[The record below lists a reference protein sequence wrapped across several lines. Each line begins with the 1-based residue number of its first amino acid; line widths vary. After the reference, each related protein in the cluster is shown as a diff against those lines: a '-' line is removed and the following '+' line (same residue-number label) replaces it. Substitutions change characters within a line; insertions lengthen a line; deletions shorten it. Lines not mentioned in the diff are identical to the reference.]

1 MKNLIKKS
9 EPILGLGE
17 SIIVLAIILGI
28 LGFLII
34 GQHQEPQAPLLIA
47 FVVLMVYGRLRGF
60 TWDTIIDG
68 MRTGLRAGVD
78 PLVIFL
84 TIGVLIAT
92 WIFSGTIP
100 TVMFWGFKIISIQF
114 FLPTVFLVCT
124 LVGIACGSSFTS
136 VSTMGIAFIG
146 IGTTLHFSPGLTA
159 GAIVSGAF
167 CGSNISPLS
176 GTTNLAAST
185 GEIDIYTHIK
195 SLLWTDLPA
204 WFISLIFFTL
214 MGLHPKPASL
224 HTINVMLDQ
233 LQNNFWIS
241 PWTMLPVIL
250 LIILAIFKV
259 PAIPSLG
266 LGALSAVIL
275 GWIHNPNISINSITE
290 LIMNGFVAHTP
301 NKNINLLLSKGGISS
316 MLTSLALII
325 FALALG
331 GLLIKFNIIGVI
343 ITKIEE
349 SVKGIVG
356 LTISAALTC
365 IGVNLLV
372 GEHYLAIILPGES
385 FKEAFDHHNL
395 PRTALTRVLND
406 AGAAIN
412 AVVPWSVSGVFIA
425 GTLRVN
431 PLDFIPFAI
440 FPFLVTVLCILAGF
454 VNVIKKKAPNKF
466 TFNLTLSPF
475 LKLSF
480 FKYRFNFIYNSF
492 KN

>member
-1 MKNLIKKS
+1 MKKLINKS

-224 HTINVMLDQ
+224 HTIMLDQ

-385 FKEAFDHHNL
+385 FKEAFDHHNV

-454 VNVIKKKAPNKF
+454 VNVIKKKA
-466 TFNLTLSPF
+466 
-475 LKLSF
+475 
-480 FKYRFNFIYNSF
+480 
-492 KN
+492 

>member
-1 MKNLIKKS
+1 MKKLIKKS

-17 SIIVLAIILGI
+17 SIIVLATILGI

-146 IGTTLHFSPGLTA
+146 IGTILHFSPGLTA

-224 HTINVMLDQ
+224 HTINVILDQ

-454 VNVIKKKAPNKF
+454 VNAIKKKA
-466 TFNLTLSPF
+466 
-475 LKLSF
+475 
-480 FKYRFNFIYNSF
+480 
-492 KN
+492 

>member
-1 MKNLIKKS
+1 MKKLIKKS

-17 SIIVLAIILGI
+17 SVIVLAVILGI

-34 GQHQEPQAPLLIA
+34 GQYQEPQAPLLIA

-224 HTINVMLDQ
+224 HAINVMLDQ

-412 AVVPWSVSGVFIA
+412 AVVPWSVSGVFVA
-425 GTLRVN
+425 GTLQVN

-440 FPFLVTVLCILAGF
+440 FPFLVAVLCILAGF
-454 VNVIKKKAPNKF
+454 VNVIKKKA
-466 TFNLTLSPF
+466 
-475 LKLSF
+475 
-480 FKYRFNFIYNSF
+480 
-492 KN
+492 

>member
-1 MKNLIKKS
+1 MKKLIKKS

-136 VSTMGIAFIG
+136 VFTMGIAFIG

-454 VNVIKKKAPNKF
+454 VNVIKKKA
-466 TFNLTLSPF
+466 
-475 LKLSF
+475 
-480 FKYRFNFIYNSF
+480 
-492 KN
+492 

>member
-1 MKNLIKKS
+1 MKKLIKKS

-17 SIIVLAIILGI
+17 SIIVLATILGI

-316 MLTSLALII
+316 ILTSLALII

-454 VNVIKKKAPNKF
+454 VNVIKKKA
-466 TFNLTLSPF
+466 
-475 LKLSF
+475 
-480 FKYRFNFIYNSF
+480 
-492 KN
+492 

>member
-1 MKNLIKKS
+1 MKKLIKKS

-454 VNVIKKKAPNKF
+454 VNVVKKKA
-466 TFNLTLSPF
+466 
-475 LKLSF
+475 
-480 FKYRFNFIYNSF
+480 
-492 KN
+492 

>member
-1 MKNLIKKS
+1 MKKLINKS

-224 HTINVMLDQ
+224 HAINVILDQ

-454 VNVIKKKAPNKF
+454 VNVVKKKA
-466 TFNLTLSPF
+466 
-475 LKLSF
+475 
-480 FKYRFNFIYNSF
+480 
-492 KN
+492 

>member
-1 MKNLIKKS
+1 MKKLIKKS

-224 HTINVMLDQ
+224 HAINVMLDQ

-331 GLLIKFNIIGVI
+331 GLLTKFNIIGVI

-454 VNVIKKKAPNKF
+454 VNVIKKKA
-466 TFNLTLSPF
+466 
-475 LKLSF
+475 
-480 FKYRFNFIYNSF
+480 
-492 KN
+492 

>member
-1 MKNLIKKS
+1 MKKLIKKS

-17 SIIVLAIILGI
+17 SIIVLAVILGI

-185 GEIDIYTHIK
+185 GEIGIYTHIK

-224 HTINVMLDQ
+224 HAINVMLDQ

-412 AVVPWSVSGVFIA
+412 AVVPWSVSGVFVA
-425 GTLRVN
+425 GTLQVN

-454 VNVIKKKAPNKF
+454 VNVIKKKA
-466 TFNLTLSPF
+466 
-475 LKLSF
+475 
-480 FKYRFNFIYNSF
+480 
-492 KN
+492 

>member
-1 MKNLIKKS
+1 MKKLIKKS

-349 SVKGIVG
+349 SVKGIIG

-385 FKEAFDHHNL
+385 FKEAFDHHNV

-406 AGAAIN
+406 AGATIN

-454 VNVIKKKAPNKF
+454 VNVIKKKA
-466 TFNLTLSPF
+466 
-475 LKLSF
+475 
-480 FKYRFNFIYNSF
+480 
-492 KN
+492 

>member
-1 MKNLIKKS
+1 MKKLIKKS

-47 FVVLMVYGRLRGF
+47 FVILMVYGRLRGF

-224 HTINVMLDQ
+224 HAINVMLDQ

-349 SVKGIVG
+349 SVKGIIG

-425 GTLRVN
+425 GTLQVN

-454 VNVIKKKAPNKF
+454 VNAIKKKA
-466 TFNLTLSPF
+466 
-475 LKLSF
+475 
-480 FKYRFNFIYNSF
+480 
-492 KN
+492 

>member
-1 MKNLIKKS
+1 MKKLIKKS

-224 HTINVMLDQ
+224 HAINVMLDQ

-406 AGAAIN
+406 TYQSIH
-412 AVVPWSVSGVFIA
+412 I
-425 GTLRVN
+425 
-431 PLDFIPFAI
+431 
-440 FPFLVTVLCILAGF
+440 
-454 VNVIKKKAPNKF
+454 
-466 TFNLTLSPF
+466 TFC
-475 LKLSF
+475 
-480 FKYRFNFIYNSF
+480 
-492 KN
+492 

>member
-1 MKNLIKKS
+1 MKKLIKKS

-47 FVVLMVYGRLRGF
+47 FIVLMVYGRLRGF

-440 FPFLVTVLCILAGF
+440 FPFLVTGLCILAGF
-454 VNVIKKKAPNKF
+454 VNVVKKKA
-466 TFNLTLSPF
+466 
-475 LKLSF
+475 
-480 FKYRFNFIYNSF
+480 
-492 KN
+492 

>member
-1 MKNLIKKS
+1 MKKLIKKS

-224 HTINVMLDQ
+224 HAINVMLDQ

-395 PRTALTRVLND
+395 PRPALTRVLND

-425 GTLRVN
+425 GTLQVN

-454 VNVIKKKAPNKF
+454 VNVIKKKA
-466 TFNLTLSPF
+466 
-475 LKLSF
+475 
-480 FKYRFNFIYNSF
+480 
-492 KN
+492 

>member
-1 MKNLIKKS
+1 MKKLIKKS

-17 SIIVLAIILGI
+17 SIIVLAVILGI

-406 AGAAIN
+406 AGAAIKS
-412 AVVPWSVSGVFIA
+412 P
-425 GTLRVN
+425 
-431 PLDFIPFAI
+431 P
-440 FPFLVTVLCILAGF
+440 
-454 VNVIKKKAPNKF
+454 KAREK
-466 TFNLTLSPF
+466 
-475 LKLSF
+475 
-480 FKYRFNFIYNSF
+480 
-492 KN
+492 

>member
-1 MKNLIKKS
+1 MKKLIKKS

-17 SIIVLAIILGI
+17 SIIVLAVILGI

-167 CGSNISPLS
+167 CGSSISPLS

-224 HTINVMLDQ
+224 HAINVMLDQ

-412 AVVPWSVSGVFIA
+412 AVVPWSVSGVFVA
-425 GTLRVN
+425 GTLQVN

-454 VNVIKKKAPNKF
+454 VNVIKKKA
-466 TFNLTLSPF
+466 
-475 LKLSF
+475 
-480 FKYRFNFIYNSF
+480 
-492 KN
+492 

>member
-1 MKNLIKKS
+1 MKKLIKKS

-17 SIIVLAIILGI
+17 SIIVLAVILGI

-412 AVVPWSVSGVFIA
+412 AVVPWSISGVFIA

-454 VNVIKKKAPNKF
+454 VNVIKKKA
-466 TFNLTLSPF
+466 
-475 LKLSF
+475 
-480 FKYRFNFIYNSF
+480 
-492 KN
+492 

>member
-1 MKNLIKKS
+1 MKKLIKKS
-9 EPILGLGE
+9 EPILGLVE
-17 SIIVLAIILGI
+17 SIIVLATILGI

-454 VNVIKKKAPNKF
+454 VNVIKKKA
-466 TFNLTLSPF
+466 
-475 LKLSF
+475 
-480 FKYRFNFIYNSF
+480 
-492 KN
+492 

>member
-1 MKNLIKKS
+1 MKKLIKKS

-454 VNVIKKKAPNKF
+454 VNVIKKKA
-466 TFNLTLSPF
+466 
-475 LKLSF
+475 
-480 FKYRFNFIYNSF
+480 
-492 KN
+492 

>member
-1 MKNLIKKS
+1 MKKLIKKS

-17 SIIVLAIILGI
+17 SIIVLAVILGI

-224 HTINVMLDQ
+224 HAINVMLDQ

-395 PRTALTRVLND
+395 PRPALTRVLND

-454 VNVIKKKAPNKF
+454 VNVVKKKA
-466 TFNLTLSPF
+466 
-475 LKLSF
+475 
-480 FKYRFNFIYNSF
+480 
-492 KN
+492 

>member
-1 MKNLIKKS
+1 MKKLIKKS

-224 HTINVMLDQ
+224 HTINVMLNQ

-412 AVVPWSVSGVFIA
+412 TVVPWSVSGVFIA

-454 VNVIKKKAPNKF
+454 VNVIKKKA
-466 TFNLTLSPF
+466 
-475 LKLSF
+475 
-480 FKYRFNFIYNSF
+480 
-492 KN
+492 

>member
-1 MKNLIKKS
+1 MKKLIKKS

-17 SIIVLAIILGI
+17 SIIVLAVILGI

-224 HTINVMLDQ
+224 HAINVMLDQ

-275 GWIHNPNISINSITE
+275 GWIHSPNISINSITE

-425 GTLRVN
+425 GTLRIN

-454 VNVIKKKAPNKF
+454 VNVIKKKA
-466 TFNLTLSPF
+466 
-475 LKLSF
+475 
-480 FKYRFNFIYNSF
+480 
-492 KN
+492 

>member
-1 MKNLIKKS
+1 MKKLIKKS

-224 HTINVMLDQ
+224 HAINVMLDQ

-250 LIILAIFKV
+250 LIILAIFRV

-454 VNVIKKKAPNKF
+454 VNVIKKKA
-466 TFNLTLSPF
+466 
-475 LKLSF
+475 
-480 FKYRFNFIYNSF
+480 
-492 KN
+492 

>member
-1 MKNLIKKS
+1 MKKLIKKS

-224 HTINVMLDQ
+224 HAINVMLDQ

-349 SVKGIVG
+349 SVKGIIG

-440 FPFLVTVLCILAGF
+440 FPFLVTILCILAGF
-454 VNVIKKKAPNKF
+454 VNVIKKKA
-466 TFNLTLSPF
+466 
-475 LKLSF
+475 
-480 FKYRFNFIYNSF
+480 
-492 KN
+492 

>member
-1 MKNLIKKS
+1 MKKLIKKS

-224 HTINVMLDQ
+224 HTINIMLDQ

-343 ITKIEE
+343 ITKIGE

-454 VNVIKKKAPNKF
+454 VNVIKKKA
-466 TFNLTLSPF
+466 
-475 LKLSF
+475 
-480 FKYRFNFIYNSF
+480 
-492 KN
+492 

>member
-1 MKNLIKKS
+1 MKKLIKKS

-224 HTINVMLDQ
+224 HAINVMLDQ

-250 LIILAIFKV
+250 LIILAIFRV

-395 PRTALTRVLND
+395 PRTALTRILND

-454 VNVIKKKAPNKF
+454 VNVIKKKA
-466 TFNLTLSPF
+466 
-475 LKLSF
+475 
-480 FKYRFNFIYNSF
+480 
-492 KN
+492 

>member
-1 MKNLIKKS
+1 MKKLINKS

-224 HTINVMLDQ
+224 HAINVMLDQ

-385 FKEAFDHHNL
+385 FKKAFDHHNL

-454 VNVIKKKAPNKF
+454 VNVVKKKA
-466 TFNLTLSPF
+466 
-475 LKLSF
+475 
-480 FKYRFNFIYNSF
+480 
-492 KN
+492 

>member
-1 MKNLIKKS
+1 MKKLIKKS

-17 SIIVLAIILGI
+17 SIIVLATILGI

-224 HTINVMLDQ
+224 HTINVILDQ

-301 NKNINLLLSKGGISS
+301 NKNINLLLSKDGISS

-454 VNVIKKKAPNKF
+454 VNVIKKKA
-466 TFNLTLSPF
+466 
-475 LKLSF
+475 
-480 FKYRFNFIYNSF
+480 
-492 KN
+492 

>member
-1 MKNLIKKS
+1 MKKLIKKS

-17 SIIVLAIILGI
+17 SIIVLAVILGI

-224 HTINVMLDQ
+224 HAINVMLDQ

-431 PLDFIPFAI
+431 PLDFIQFAI

-454 VNVIKKKAPNKF
+454 VNVIKKKA
-466 TFNLTLSPF
+466 
-475 LKLSF
+475 
-480 FKYRFNFIYNSF
+480 
-492 KN
+492 

>member
-1 MKNLIKKS
+1 MKKLIKKS

-325 FALALG
+325 FALALD

-454 VNVIKKKAPNKF
+454 VNVIKKKA
-466 TFNLTLSPF
+466 
-475 LKLSF
+475 
-480 FKYRFNFIYNSF
+480 
-492 KN
+492 

>member
-1 MKNLIKKS
+1 MKKLIKKS

-68 MRTGLRAGVD
+68 MRPGLRAGVA

-454 VNVIKKKAPNKF
+454 VNVIKKKA
-466 TFNLTLSPF
+466 
-475 LKLSF
+475 
-480 FKYRFNFIYNSF
+480 
-492 KN
+492 

>member
-1 MKNLIKKS
+1 MKKLIKKS

-275 GWIHNPNISINSITE
+275 VWIHNPNISINSITE

-454 VNVIKKKAPNKF
+454 VNVIKKKA
-466 TFNLTLSPF
+466 
-475 LKLSF
+475 
-480 FKYRFNFIYNSF
+480 
-492 KN
+492 

>member
-1 MKNLIKKS
+1 MKKLIKKS

-84 TIGVLIAT
+84 PIGVLIAT

-349 SVKGIVG
+349 SVKGIIG

-385 FKEAFDHHNL
+385 FKEAFDHHNV

-454 VNVIKKKAPNKF
+454 VNVIKKKA
-466 TFNLTLSPF
+466 
-475 LKLSF
+475 
-480 FKYRFNFIYNSF
+480 
-492 KN
+492 

>member
-1 MKNLIKKS
+1 MKKLIKKS

-100 TVMFWGFKIISIQF
+100 TVMFWEFKIISIQF

-290 LIMNGFVAHTP
+290 LIMNGFVAYTP

-349 SVKGIVG
+349 SVKGIIG

-385 FKEAFDHHNL
+385 FKEAFDHHNV

-454 VNVIKKKAPNKF
+454 VNVIKKKA
-466 TFNLTLSPF
+466 
-475 LKLSF
+475 
-480 FKYRFNFIYNSF
+480 
-492 KN
+492 

>member
-1 MKNLIKKS
+1 MKKLIKKS

-17 SIIVLAIILGI
+17 SIIVLAVILGI

-224 HTINVMLDQ
+224 HAINVMLDQ

-385 FKEAFDHHNL
+385 FKGAFDHHNL

-412 AVVPWSVSGVFIA
+412 AVVPWSVSGVFVA
-425 GTLRVN
+425 GTLQVN

-454 VNVIKKKAPNKF
+454 VNVIKKKA
-466 TFNLTLSPF
+466 
-475 LKLSF
+475 
-480 FKYRFNFIYNSF
+480 
-492 KN
+492 

>member
-1 MKNLIKKS
+1 MKKLIKKS

-224 HTINVMLDQ
+224 HAINVMLDQ

-290 LIMNGFVAHTP
+290 LIMNGFIAHTP

-385 FKEAFDHHNL
+385 FKEAFDHHNV

-454 VNVIKKKAPNKF
+454 VNVIKKKA
-466 TFNLTLSPF
+466 
-475 LKLSF
+475 
-480 FKYRFNFIYNSF
+480 
-492 KN
+492 

>member
-1 MKNLIKKS
+1 MKKLIKKS
-9 EPILGLGE
+9 EPILSLGE

-250 LIILAIFKV
+250 LIILAIFRV

-454 VNVIKKKAPNKF
+454 VNVVKKKA
-466 TFNLTLSPF
+466 
-475 LKLSF
+475 
-480 FKYRFNFIYNSF
+480 
-492 KN
+492 

>member
-1 MKNLIKKS
+1 MKKSIKKS

-425 GTLRVN
+425 GTLQVN

-454 VNVIKKKAPNKF
+454 VNVIKKKA
-466 TFNLTLSPF
+466 
-475 LKLSF
+475 
-480 FKYRFNFIYNSF
+480 
-492 KN
+492 

>member
-1 MKNLIKKS
+1 MKKLIKKS

-47 FVVLMVYGRLRGF
+47 FVILMVYGRLRGF

-224 HTINVMLDQ
+224 HAINVMLDQ

-259 PAIPSLG
+259 PAISSLG

-290 LIMNGFVAHTP
+290 LIMNGFVTHTP

-395 PRTALTRVLND
+395 PRPALTRVLND

-425 GTLRVN
+425 GTLQVN

-454 VNVIKKKAPNKF
+454 VNVIKKKA
-466 TFNLTLSPF
+466 
-475 LKLSF
+475 
-480 FKYRFNFIYNSF
+480 
-492 KN
+492 

>member
-1 MKNLIKKS
+1 MKKLIKKS

-17 SIIVLAIILGI
+17 SIIVLAVILGI

-224 HTINVMLDQ
+224 HTINVILDQ

-250 LIILAIFKV
+250 LIILVIFKV

-454 VNVIKKKAPNKF
+454 VNAIKKKA
-466 TFNLTLSPF
+466 
-475 LKLSF
+475 
-480 FKYRFNFIYNSF
+480 
-492 KN
+492 